1 MLTRVAI
8 IALGALCCLFSGC
21 GGCSKEP
28 KPSVP
33 AVDDGVPP
41 RMKDAAYTNR
51 LVQLRERQKAIVSQM
66 AALQTKI
73 QGLGAAAQTRP
84 EYADLTNRLARCGAE
99 LERGRKETLLAVRTR
114 LLKDSA
120 KKDNLKK

>member
-1 MLTRVAI
+1 MLLRVAI

-28 KPSVP
+28 KPPV
-33 AVDDGVPP
+33 ADEGHPP
-41 RMKDAAYTNR
+41 RIQDSAYTNR
-51 LVQLRERQKAIVSQM
+51 LVQLRGRQKAIVSQM
-66 AALQTKI
+66 AALQAKI
-73 QGLGAAAQTRP
+73 QGLGAEAQTKP